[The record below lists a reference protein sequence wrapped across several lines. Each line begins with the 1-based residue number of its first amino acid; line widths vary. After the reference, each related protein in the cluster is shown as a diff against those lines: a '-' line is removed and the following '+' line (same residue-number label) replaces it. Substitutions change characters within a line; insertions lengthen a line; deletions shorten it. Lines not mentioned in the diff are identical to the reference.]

1 MTEIHGVQLPF
12 VPIGGVEQL
21 KKKSLL
27 PAESIQRQSA
37 FGELLQQE
45 ETKIKF
51 SSHAQSR
58 LTSRNINL
66 SDDDMGR
73 LETAVSKADEKGA
86 KESLV
91 LLRDLALVVSVRNRT
106 VITAL
111 QGDQTHGNVFTNIDS
126 AVLA

>member
-21 KKKSLL
+21 KKKSPL

-111 QGDQTHGNVFTNIDS
+111 HGDQTHGNVFTNIDS